1 MREIDPTYDY
11 GEAVEAD
18 SPPTLSPRIL
28 RQLLYLAFAALV
40 VLLLVL
46 LPPLISVNRYQKRIA
61 NAISDSLG
69 RPVHLDRVSLNL
81 LPLPGFSPLWRRR
94 VEFSTISFTDPSV
107 NLVHLA
113 DGKWNLASI
122 LLHAAHIDAAPTA
135 QRRAGSAP
143 RFPYIEATGARVN
156 LKFNQEKTPFSL

>member
-81 LPLPGFSPLWRRR
+81 LPLPGFILENLVVDEDPAFGSEPVIRANSVRATLRFSSLWRRR

-107 NLVHLA
+107 KKNVQVDLA
-113 DGKWNLASI
+113 L
-122 LLHAAHIDAAPTA
+122 IDA
-135 QRRAGSAP
+135 
-143 RFPYIEATGARVN
+143 
-156 LKFNQEKTPFSL
+156 